1 MTNVSCEN
9 IKTLLVQKLT
19 KYFGQGYKCHDTIL
33 VNSKVRYRKIT
44 FFFFSL
50 TWVSGPV
57 CAHLD

>member
-44 FFFFSL
+44 FFFL
-50 TWVSGPV
+50 V
-57 CAHLD
+57 